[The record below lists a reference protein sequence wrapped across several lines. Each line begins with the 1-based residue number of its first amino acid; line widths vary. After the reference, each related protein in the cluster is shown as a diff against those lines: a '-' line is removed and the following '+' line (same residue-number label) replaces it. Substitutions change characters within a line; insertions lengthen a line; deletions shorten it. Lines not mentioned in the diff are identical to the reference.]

1 MNMQALVWTGPRQ
14 MEVRDVERPQA
25 PEGEVVLKVAT
36 VGVCG
41 SDLSGYLGEN
51 SLRIPPLVMGH
62 EFTGVIVTAGSDESR
77 LANGERAQIGQRVVV
92 NPLIWCGTC
101 DLCRAG
107 RENLCRK
114 RQIIGIHR
122 PGAFAEFVAVP
133 AAQCHRLPDTVSDLT
148 SALTEPLACG
158 IRAVTQSQIKA
169 GESLLI
175 LGAGSIGLLCLIAAR
190 DTGVE
195 QIFISDTSPERLAVA
210 TELGATATI
219 QIGEQ
224 DVLAQVQRLT
234 DGLGVVAVI
243 DAVGLDSTREQAI
256 KAVRPGGRAVFI
268 GLHHETSEIAANY
281 VVRQEI
287 EVVGAFSYLPG
298 EFERALRLLGTG
310 VIPPESAWLVEK
322 TLDEGG
328 EVFADL
334 VAGRGGY
341 VKVAIKPS

>member
-1 MNMQALVWTGPRQ
+1 MQALVWTGPKQ
-14 MEVRDVERPQA
+14 MEVRDVERPEA
-25 PEGEVVLKVAT
+25 PAGEVVLEVAT

-41 SDLSGYLGEN
+41 SDLSGYLGQN
-51 SLRIPPLVMGH
+51 SLRVPPLVMGH
-62 EFTGVIVTAGSDESR
+62 EFTGVIVATGDDQPR
-77 LANGERAQIGQRVVV
+77 LVNGDAAQVGQRVVV

-101 DLCRAG
+101 DLCKAG

-122 PGAFAEFVAVP
+122 PGALAEFVAVP
-133 AAQCHRLPDTVSDLT
+133 ANQCHLVPENLTDLT

-158 IRAVTQSQIKA
+158 MRAVAQSQIKA

-175 LGAGSIGLLCLIAAR
+175 LGAGSIGLLCLLAAR

-195 QIFISDTSPERLAVA
+195 QIYISDTSPERLAVA
-210 TELGATATI
+210 TQLGATATI
-219 QIGEQ
+219 KIGDH
-224 DVLAQVQRLT
+224 DVLEEVRRLT

-256 KAVRPGGRAVFI
+256 KSVRPGGRAVFI

-281 VVRQEI
+281 VVRQEV
-287 EVVGAFSYLPG
+287 EVVGAFSYLPS
-298 EFERALRLLGTG
+298 EFERALRLLATE
-310 VIPPESAWLVEK
+310 VIPAGSAWIVEK
-322 TLDEGG
+322 TIHEGG

-341 VKVAIKPS
+341 VKVAIKPK